1 MINFQPKFL
10 LMRFAAIISL
20 VALSLSYANAQNKK
34 TAIVDANGILRWNTT
49 KEEIKGFGVN
59 YTLPFAYAYRNALKK
74 GLKPEALIDEDV
86 YHFARLG
93 FDLYRVHVWD
103 CEISDTLGN
112 LLQNEHLRLF
122 DYLLFQLKKRNI
134 RSVITPIAYWGN
146 GWPEPDE
153 QTPGFSSK
161 YGKDKCLT
169 NADAV
174 KAQQNYLYQF
184 LNHVNPYTGLA
195 YKDDDDI
202 ICFEISNEP
211 HHRESMDSVRQFING
226 MVASMRKTGC
236 KKPILYNISHSVQ
249 SADAYFTSNI
259 QGGTF
264 QWYPTG
270 LGSRHELGGNLLP
283 NVDAYTIPYS
293 SDPRFKKQ
301 AKIVYEFDAADVGRS
316 YIYPAMARSFREA
329 GMQLATHFAYD
340 PTYSAYANTEY
351 GTHYM
356 NLLYT
361 PQKAL
366 ALKICSEIFHTIPL
380 YKKFGGYP
388 VDTLF
393 DGYRISYEKD
403 LAEYV
408 SAEKFIYTNSTATVP
423 LQTTS
428 IKEIAGYGNS
438 SLVQYNGTGAY
449 FLDKL
454 SDGVWRLEVLPDAV
468 WINDPFGKTSLDKP
482 VGILKNH
489 NRPIHIHL
497 PNLGSQFSV
506 YKLAGNE
513 FQSFDH
519 TTTASFEITPGT
531 YVLTNKSSFEGLNT
545 TMIGS
550 IKINEGI
557 QTKSAIASTYVLHT
571 PEKEITA
578 GTSLT
583 INATIVSVTNP
594 EKVELYIQTPGN
606 WFEKTELKPTEGYNY
621 STVIPAEKIKEG
633 FAEYYIIVTD
643 KNGITTYPGGIAK
656 HAYAWD
662 FYGTETYR
670 VSVVTS
676 SAPIYLFEAG
686 TDADEVSREWRRG
699 NQLLPLAETG
709 KAELLFHI
717 SSLQTK
723 DSENPKAEQPAD
735 YSIRYFFGKK
745 ISGRSNDINNKS
757 QLIIKARSVDKSKT
771 PLQVAL
777 ITKHGLAYG
786 GMIEL
791 NDKTNEYTI
800 SIKDLKQVSLVTLP
814 RPYPGFLNYFFQP
827 SIPVSFNLTD
837 VESIQI
843 SVGPGINRNE
853 LNSMW
858 SFAVESIRLQ

>member
-1 MINFQPKFL
+1 MLVLSILCACVFL
-10 LMRFAAIISL
+10 FNNLP
-20 VALSLSYANAQNKK
+20 LSAQNKK
-34 TAIVDANGILRWNTT
+34 IAIVDNNGILRWNTT
-49 KEEIKGFGVN
+49 KEEIKGFGAN
-59 YTLPFAYAYRNALKK
+59 YTLPFAYAYRNAVKK
-74 GLKPEALIDEDV
+74 GWNPEQLIDEDV

-134 RSVITPIAYWGN
+134 RSVITPIAFWGN

-153 QTPGFSSK
+153 KTPGFSSK

-169 NADAV
+169 DPGAI

-184 LNHVNPYTGLA
+184 LNHVNPFTGLA

-211 HHRESMDSVRQFING
+211 HHRESVDSVRQFING

-249 SADAYFTSNI
+249 SADAYFSSNI

-293 SDPRFKKQ
+293 TDPRFKKQ

-316 YIYPAMARSFREA
+316 YMYPAVARSFREA

-366 ALKICSEIFHTIPL
+366 ALKICNEIFHNVPL
-380 YKKFGGYP
+380 YKKHGGYP

-393 DGYRISYEKD
+393 DGFRISYEND
-403 LAEYV
+403 LGEYNL
-408 SAEKFIYTNSTATVP
+408 AEKFIYTISTSTLP
-423 LQTTS
+423 LQPS
-428 IKEIAGYGNS
+428 SLKEIAGYGNS
-438 SLVQYNGTGAY
+438 SLVQYKGTGAY
-449 FLDKL
+449 FLDKI
-454 SDGVWRLEVLPDAV
+454 SDSVWRLEVMPDAV
-468 WINDPFGKTSLDKP
+468 WVNDPFGRTSLDKTIA
-482 VGILKNH
+482 VLKENQH
-489 NRPIHIHL
+489 SMQITL
-497 PNLGSQFSV
+497 ADLGKQFSI
-506 YKLAGNE
+506 YSIANNQLKKDQQTNDG
-513 FQSFDH
+513 SF
-519 TTTASFEITPGT
+519 SIKPGT
-531 YVLTNKSSFEGLNT
+531 YILSSKSSIDQIDLNAT
-545 TMIGS
+545 IGS
-550 IKINEGI
+550 IRIHERI
-557 QTKSAIASTYVLHT
+557 QTKPTIAVTYVLHQ
-571 PEKEITA
+571 PLRELSA
-578 GTSLT
+578 GKALELK
-583 INATIVSVTNP
+583 VTVASP
-594 EKVELYIQTPGN
+594 STLQKVEVYIQTPGS
-606 WFEKTELKPTEGYNY
+606 WFERIELKHTGGYDY
-621 STVIPAEKIKEG
+621 STTIPAEKIKPG
-633 FAEYYIIVTD
+633 FVQYYIMVTE
-643 KNGITTYPGGIAK
+643 KNNTVTYPGAVEK
-656 HAYAWD
+656 NANAWD
-662 FYGTETYR
+662 FYGDEIYR
-670 VSVVTS
+670 TAVVPS
-676 SAPIYLFEAG
+676 SSPIYLFDAG

-709 KAELLFHI
+709 KAELLFNI
-717 SSLQTK
+717 PTLQTR
-723 DSENPKAEQPAD
+723 DGENPKAEQPAD
-735 YSIRYFFGKK
+735 YSLRYFFGKK
-745 ISGRSNDINNKS
+745 ITGRSNDLGSKT
-757 QLIIKARSVDKSKT
+757 QLILRARSVGKSKT

-777 ITKHGLAYG
+777 ITKDGVAYG
-786 GMIEL
+786 SIVEL
-791 NDKTNEYTI
+791 NESTNEYSIAI
-800 SIKDLKQVSLVTLP
+800 SNLKQVNLVTLP

-827 SIPVSFNLTD
+827 STPIPFKLSD

-843 SVGPGINRNE
+843 SLGPGISSNDVNTA
-853 LNSMW
+853 W
-858 SFAVESIRLQ
+858 SFAIESIRVQ